1 MNPDQII
8 LVSPQGWF
16 QLKEGNCLPFLAWS
30 GLKGSALVVV
40 DFEQSQSGV
49 QACKGKAEY
58 AAALIEKNVRTEGL
72 VEGPLQVFIHKQIRH
87 TDSTLALYTAVPLD
101 TWQQLQAWAEGQR
114 DHCLIVPLTGLLPAM
129 ATEGRVH
136 VLRSGTQLHAYSES
150 EGKMHYAGAT
160 ALGTDVADMQA
171 PLRALMAQLRASA
184 GGEAGKGVLWS
195 STLTDD
201 VAAEQALAGRLAE
214 MSSQEV
220 KLVPHDTL
228 RGETT
233 DRKSSALPHLIGAAG
248 QKAVQSSGLAKLAW
262 MSESYVL
269 PLAAMI
275 AVVAVGLGGFAFSS
289 HQLAQQETQVA
300 ASMQGE
306 MEGLRQRATLVNQ
319 AAPPTE
325 LDASMAL
332 TRQLGHAAIYD
343 PIQMLNTI
351 RRAAGTA
358 VRVQNVQLVKADA
371 TTKARFRVDGVVI
384 DGRNEELSRFLS
396 ELKLEGWQAE
406 PANPGDGSVGAFA
419 YHLKPVVNKSL

>member
-8 LVSPQGWF
+8 LISPQGWF
-16 QLKEGNCLPFLAWS
+16 QFKEGHCLPLEPWS
-30 GLKGSALVVV
+30 GLEGSALVVV

-87 TDSTLALYTAVPLD
+87 TDSTLALFTAVPLD
-101 TWQQLQAWAEGQR
+101 AWQQLQTWAQGQR
-114 DHCLIVPLTGLLPAM
+114 DHCLVAPLIGLLPAM
-129 ATEGRVH
+129 ATEGRAH
-136 VLRSGTQLHAYSES
+136 VLRAGTQLHAYSES
-150 EGKMHYAGAT
+150 DGKMHYAGAT

-184 GGEAGKGVLWS
+184 GGEASQGMLWS

-201 VAAEQALAGRLAE
+201 VGSEQTLASKLAE
-214 MSSQEV
+214 LSSQEV

-228 RGETT
+228 RGEGT
-233 DRKSSALPHLIGAAG
+233 DRRSSSLSHLIGAAG
-248 QKAVQSSGLAKLAW
+248 QKAVQASGLAKLAW

-275 AVVAVGLGGFAFSS
+275 AVVAVGLGGFAVFS
-289 HQLAQQETQVA
+289 HQRAQQETQVA
-300 ASMQGE
+300 ASMQGD
-306 MEGLRQRATLVNQ
+306 MEGLRQRVALVNQ
-319 AAPPTE
+319 AAPVPE

-343 PIQMLNTI
+343 PVQMLDTI
-351 RRAAGTA
+351 RRAAGAA

-371 TTKARFRVDGVVI
+371 TNKARFRVDGVVI
-384 DGRNEELSRFLS
+384 DGRNEELSRFLT
-396 ELKLEGWQAE
+396 ELKREGWQAE
-406 PANPGDGSVGAFA
+406 PANPGDNSVGAFA
-419 YHLKPVVNKSL
+419 YQLKPVVNKSL

>member
-8 LVSPQGWF
+8 LASPQGWF
-16 QLKEGNCLPFLAWS
+16 QLKEGSCLPIQPWS
-30 GLKGSALVVV
+30 GLDGSALVVV

-58 AAALIEKNVRTEGL
+58 AASLIEKTVRTEGL
-72 VEGPLQVFIHKQIRH
+72 VEGPLQVFIHRQIRH

-101 TWQQLQAWAEGQR
+101 AWQQLQTWAEGQR
-114 DHCLIVPLTGLLPAM
+114 DHCLIVPLASLLPAM

-184 GGEAGKGVLWS
+184 GGEAGQGVLWS

-201 VAAEQALAGRLAE
+201 LAAEQALASRLAE
-214 MSSQEV
+214 LSSQEV
-220 KLVPHDTL
+220 RLVPHVTL
-228 RGETT
+228 RGEST

-248 QKAVQSSGLAKLAW
+248 QKAVQASGLAKLAW

-275 AVVAVGLGGFAFSS
+275 AVVAVGLGGFAVFS

-300 ASMQGE
+300 TSMQGE
-306 MEGLRQRATLVNQ
+306 MAGLRQRASLVSQ
-319 AAPPTE
+319 AAPAPE
-325 LDASMAL
+325 LEPSLAL

-343 PIQMLNTI
+343 PIQMLHTI
-351 RRAAGTA
+351 RRAAGAA

-371 TTKARFRVDGVVI
+371 THKARFRVDGVVI

-419 YHLKPVVNKSL
+419 YHLKPVGHKSL